1 MLTVTY
7 YMKAR
12 LEQKAPHEER
22 PGILGCDTAYA
33 SAKAGKCGFYVMR
46 QLLSEKRIGYIIK
59 AHRSCGRPGQVL
71 GVQQTLHFSSFDDP
85 SVQSTI

>member
-1 MLTVTY
+1 MWQGPWENEVNFHCRYQKKPLKRECVHILHESQ
-7 YMKAR
+7 AGA
-12 LEQKAPHEER
+12 KAPHEER

-59 AHRSCGRPGQVL
+59 AH
-71 GVQQTLHFSSFDDP
+71 
-85 SVQSTI
+85 